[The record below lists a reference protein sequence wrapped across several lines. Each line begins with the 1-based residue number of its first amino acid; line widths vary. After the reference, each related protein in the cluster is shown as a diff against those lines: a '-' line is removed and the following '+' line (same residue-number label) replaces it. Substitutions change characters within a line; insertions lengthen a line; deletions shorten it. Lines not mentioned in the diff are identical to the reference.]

1 MKKNKEKTAEIQNA
15 APEKEEVQVVEEES
29 VGKRILNTVVNVVLV
44 IAIALAALCTYTSYV
59 ASSGNGVPSI
69 LGIRMFSIQTES
81 MYPTLMPGDLIF
93 DTAVKDAGELRN
105 GDIITYWTVINGER
119 VLNTHRIE
127 QIYDGGGYLIFSTKG
142 DNNTTADPLT
152 VHESEVVGKYS
163 FRVES
168 LGKVFDYL
176 QTSTGFLI
184 VVVVPVFLFFLFHLV
199 QFFRVL
205 FEYQNVKN
213 RIKYEQERG
222 RTEDMIAE
230 QKQKQMEAQAN
241 ARAKMEA
248 ELRERLRAEI
258 MASMGVQNQPAAQ
271 PAAPVAEEVPA
282 APVAEPVKP
291 VVAAPAEAEVEEASD
306 ISEPVKEVSED
317 DALLD
322 EIMAEFGSDD
332 EDEFLDEI
340 MAEFGDGEDELP
352 AEEPAEEMAE
362 EAAPVEAVPA
372 AEEPKEEQKP
382 VLDEAAIEALIAKQR
397 AAIEA
402 ELREKL
408 RAEMLA
414 NMNQTNAATAAETEE

>member
-1 MKKNKEKTAEIQNA
+1 MKKNKEKNAEIQKA
-15 APEKEEVQVVEEES
+15 APEKEEVQVIEEES

-282 APVAEPVKP
+282 APVAEPVQP